1 MLPLIPKD
9 LLDEL
14 NQRFPNQ
21 SPQIGETHQDLI
33 WRGGQRSVIEF
44 LNKVFEEQDASR
56 LGE

>member
-14 NQRFPNQ
+14 NRRFPNQ
-21 SPQIGETHQDLI
+21 SSQNGETHNDLI

>member
-14 NQRFPNQ
+14 NRRFPNQ
-21 SPQIGETHQDLI
+21 SPLIGETHQDLI
-33 WRGGQRSVIEF
+33 WRGGQRSVIDF
-44 LNKVFEEQDASR
+44 LNITFEEQDASR

>member
-14 NQRFPNQ
+14 NQRFPNK
-21 SPQIGETHQDLI
+21 SPQHGETHQELI

-44 LNKVFEEQDASR
+44 LNKIFEDQEASR

>member
-14 NQRFPNQ
+14 NRRFPINHLKKVI
-21 SPQIGETHQDLI
+21 SQDLI
-33 WRGGQRSVIEF
+33 WRGGQHSVIEF
-44 LNKVFEEQDASR
+44 LNTIFEEQEASR